1 MIVNKE
7 LLTYVL
13 PFVCSSYLH
22 KVEISAKTLYIPC
35 MFSEFE
41 NNGSDLPEPDSSNDK
56 GPDDSFLE
64 SIAKLAIRQKSDVP
78 ESVHVR
84 SSDLSE
90 MSIDDYSEIETSDK
104 TNRKIDELRSIISS
118 IESRPSGPAEIRL
131 DKSYKIDYRSVLNI
145 QQLDAVTTIN
155 GPVLVIAGA
164 GSGKTRVIVHR
175 VAFMI
180 ENGISPDD
188 ILLLTFTRKAAGEML
203 GRVQQL
209 LNDNTAQK
217 VFGGTFHAFSNY
229 ILRKYANML
238 NIPVSFTIIDEEDSA
253 DTIDLIRSELKI
265 EKTDKAFPRKNRIQE
280 IISSARNRNLTIRN
294 VIEDEFTGLKGF
306 IDHIEHINQ
315 GYGKYKKICKI
326 FDYDDLMDVLRNSLR
341 DNPSFRSRMHN
352 HYKYIMVDEYQ
363 DTNIVQKEIVDYL
376 SEGSR
381 NVLVVG
387 DDSQSIYSFRGAN
400 YENILR
406 FPQKYPDCKVIKI
419 EENYR
424 SNQKILDFT
433 NEIILNAKIGYKK
446 RLYSKIFSEGV
457 PLVRKFYD
465 QEAEAE
471 FVVDKILEYRE
482 KGVDLSQVA
491 VLVRAFWH
499 ARYIE
504 VELNKRSIPYVA
516 VGGLKFNERKHVKD
530 VISYLRI
537 IQNPYDAV
545 AWHRVL
551 KYLPGVGMV
560 TARRIIEKIISEKG
574 METDAIQKGKF
585 TEGLTR
591 LTAMINRAKE
601 STVTIPGKIEFI
613 REYYAPLL
621 QAREYD
627 YQIRLLDI
635 NVLIDL
641 SSKYDSLEKFLAE
654 FALDPPSRNFGTKTV
669 PLIDESEDKP
679 LTVSTIHSAKGLEW
693 HSVII
698 PHALDGL
705 IPSVRA
711 LNNIE
716 EIEEERRLF
725 YVACSRAKHDLLI
738 TMPSYV
744 ASYNAFLSYPSRFL
758 VEINRDKFNYQ

>member
-1 MIVNKE
+1 MI
-7 LLTYVL
+7 L
-13 PFVCSSYLH
+13 PGDKDDIQPF
-22 KVEISAKTLYIPC
+22 
-35 MFSEFE
+35 
-41 NNGSDLPEPDSSNDK
+41 NNDSSNK
-56 GPDDSFLE
+56 GKPEKSFLD
-64 SIAKLAIRQKSDVP
+64 SIEELALRQKSNLS
-78 ESVHVR
+78 ENAAIR
-84 SSDLSE
+84 STELSDL
-90 MSIDDYSEIETSDK
+90 SIDDYPGAGSTERTDK
-104 TNRKIDELRSIISS
+104 KIDELKSIISA
-118 IESRPSGPAEIRL
+118 IENRTFVPAEISFE
-131 DKSYKIDYRSVLNI
+131 KSFRIDYARELNRA
-145 QQLDAVTTIN
+145 QLEAVTTIN

-175 VAFMI
+175 VAFML
-180 ENGISPDD
+180 ENGVDPGD
-188 ILLLTFTRKAAGEML
+188 ILLLTFTRKAAAEML

-209 LNDNTAQK
+209 LKDNSAQK
-217 VFGGTFHAFSNY
+217 VFGGTFHSFSNY
-229 ILRKYANML
+229 ILRKYSNL
-238 NIPVSFTIIDEEDSA
+238 INIPANFTIIDEEDSA

-265 EKTDKAFPRKNRIQE
+265 EKREKAFPRKNRIQE
-280 IISSARNRNLTIRN
+280 IISSARNRNLTIRE
-294 VIEDEFTGLKGF
+294 VIEDEFSGLRDF
-306 IDHIEHINQ
+306 ISDIELINQ
-315 GYGKYKKICKI
+315 GYAKYKKICKI
-326 FDYDDLMDVLRNSLR
+326 FDYDDLMDVLRDSLR
-341 DNPSFRSRMHN
+341 DNPVFRSRMQKE
-352 HYKYIMVDEYQ
+352 YRYIMVDEYQ
-363 DTNIVQKEIVDYL
+363 DTNVVQKEIVEYL

-381 NVLVVG
+381 NILVVG

-406 FPQKYPDCKVIKI
+406 FPQKYPDCRVIKI

-433 NEIILNAKIGYKK
+433 NEIILNARIGYKK
-446 RLYSKIFSEGV
+446 RLYSKITNDFL

-465 QEAEAE
+465 QESEAE
-471 FVVDKILEYRE
+471 FVADRILEYRE
-482 KGVDLSQVA
+482 KGIALNQIA
-491 VLVRAFWH
+491 ILVRAFWH

-504 VELNKRSIPYVA
+504 VELNRRSIPYVA

-560 TARRIIEKIISEKG
+560 TAKRIIDRILTEKG
-574 METDAIQKGKF
+574 MDSAAVEKSKFADDLGK
-585 TEGLTR
+585 LTS
-591 LTAMINRAKE
+591 MISRARDN
-601 STVTIPGKIEFI
+601 TIPIPRKIEFI

-627 YQIRLLDI
+627 YQVRLLDI
-635 NVLIDL
+635 GVLIDL
-641 SSKYDSLEKFLAE
+641 SSKYDSLEKFLTE

-669 PLIDESEDKP
+669 PLIDESEDAP

-705 IPSVRA
+705 IPSVRS

-725 YVACSRAKHDLLI
+725 YVACSRAKQDLVI

-744 ASYNAFLSYPSRFL
+744 TTYNAFLSYPSRFL
-758 VEINRDKFNYQ
+758 VEIARDKFHYK

>member
-1 MIVNKE
+1 M
-7 LLTYVL
+7 T
-13 PFVCSSYLH
+13 
-22 KVEISAKTLYIPC
+22 
-35 MFSEFE
+35 
-41 NNGSDLPEPDSSNDK
+41 
-56 GPDDSFLE
+56 DDPGNTEDFKRESFLE
-64 SIAKLAIRQKSDVP
+64 SIEGLALRQKDNSPDNTGVHITELSGLTINDYP
-78 ESVHVR
+78 EVEST
-84 SSDLSE
+84 E
-90 MSIDDYSEIETSDK
+90 KTDK
-104 TNRKIDELRSIISS
+104 KIDELKQIISS
-118 IESRPSGPAEIRL
+118 IENRSSIPAEIRL
-131 DKSYKIDYRSVLNI
+131 DKTYRINYKNELNPA
-145 QQLDAVTTIN
+145 QLEAVTTIA

-175 VAFMI
+175 VGFMM
-180 ENGISPDD
+180 ENGIDPGD
-188 ILLLTFTRKAAGEML
+188 ILLLTFTRKAASEML

-209 LNDNTAQK
+209 LRDNAAQK

-229 ILRKYANML
+229 ILRKYSNLL
-238 NIPVSFTIIDEEDSA
+238 NIPSNFTIIDEEDSA

-265 EKTDKAFPRKNRIQE
+265 EKREKAFPRKNRIQE
-280 IISSARNRNLTIRN
+280 IISSARNRNLTIRD
-294 VIEDEFTGLKGF
+294 VIENEFSGLREF
-306 IDHIEHINQ
+306 VDDIVLINH
-315 GYGKYKKICKI
+315 GYEKYKKICKI
-326 FDYDDLMDVLRNSLR
+326 FDYDDLMDVLRDSLR
-341 DNPSFRSRMHN
+341 DNPVFRRRLQN
-352 HYKYIMVDEYQ
+352 EYKYIMVDEYQ
-363 DTNIVQKEIVDYL
+363 DTNVIQKEIVEYL
-376 SEGSR
+376 SGGSR
-381 NVLVVG
+381 NILVVG

-446 RLYSKIFSEGV
+446 RLYSKIIYEAV
-457 PLVRKFYD
+457 PQVRKFYD

-482 KGVDLSQVA
+482 KGIALNQIA
-491 VLVRAFWH
+491 ILVRAFWH

-504 VELNKRSIPYVA
+504 VELNKRSIPYIA

-560 TARRIIEKIISEKG
+560 TAKRIIEKILTEKG
-574 METDAIQKGKF
+574 LDNDSIEKSKF
-585 TEGLTR
+585 ADGLKR
-591 LTAMINRAKE
+591 LTAMISQAKDN
-601 STVTIPGKIEFI
+601 TIPISRKIEFI
-613 REYYAPLL
+613 KEYYTPVL

-627 YQIRLLDI
+627 YQVRLLDI

-641 SSKYDSLEKFLAE
+641 SSKYDSLEKFLTE

-669 PLIDESEDKP
+669 PLIDESEDAP

-693 HSVII
+693 YSVII

-705 IPSVRA
+705 IPSIRS

-725 YVACSRAKHDLLI
+725 YVACSRAKQDLLI

-744 ASYNAFLSYPSRFL
+744 TTYNAFLSYPSRFL
-758 VEINRDKFNYQ
+758 VEISRDKFYYQ